1 MDLTIGHNWVILSLF
16 HHSKQDNKSTFY
28 RVLLYMY
35 IERVHNFCIIILHRS
50 SSMVTSSR
58 LKKTI
63 KKTLKVRFSWTFCF
77 LLLWSLLLWGR
88 IFNTQSL
95 TLQYTRRRIKCRSWY
110 PQIFKELQ
118 VEPKLGAWP
127 TYEYVSS
134 FTKRFC
140 RRQRLRIAQTW
151 NYWKVAGKLQYFF

>member
-1 MDLTIGHNWVILSLF
+1 MAKYGKFLLCEDKTWCDLLTKQKRNVNIWKKVYIKNPRKNGMYVDNSTIEI
-16 HHSKQDNKSTFY
+16 
-28 RVLLYMY
+28 
-35 IERVHNFCIIILHRS
+35 
-50 SSMVTSSR
+50 
-58 LKKTI
+58 KKTI

-77 LLLWSLLLWGR
+77 LLRWLLLWGR

-95 TLQYTRRRIKCRSWY
+95 TLQYNRRRIKCRSWY

-134 FTKRFC
+134 FPNRFC
-140 RRQRLRIAQTW
+140 RRQSLRIAQTW
-151 NYWKVAGKLQYFF
+151 NYWKVARKLQYFF

>member
-1 MDLTIGHNWVILSLF
+1 MEYCYL
-16 HHSKQDNKSTFY
+16 
-28 RVLLYMY
+28 
-35 IERVHNFCIIILHRS
+35 ERVHNYYYYYPVKKPQFGYLIT
-50 SSMVTSSR
+50 V
-58 LKKTI
+58 KKTI

-77 LLLWSLLLWGR
+77 LLRWLLLWGRILALFATVGRYFWGR

-134 FTKRFC
+134 FPNRFC
-140 RRQRLRIAQTW
+140 RRQSLRIAQTW
-151 NYWKVAGKLQYFF
+151 NYWKVARKLQYFF